1 MAGAPDDGGVRQD
14 ADRSPAPPAGH
25 PDGEEEH
32 AIGRVVAALGAA
44 FPGLSEPEVA
54 DCVGRIH
61 ATFAQ
66 ARVRTYVPIL
76 VEREAYAALAAWRPG
91 QPPRVSSIATAS
103 GPEDAGF

>member
-1 MAGAPDDGGVRQD
+1 VRQD
-14 ADRSPAPPAGH
+14 ADRSPGPVAGPPG
-25 PDGEEEH
+25 GEEEH
-32 AIGRVVAALGAA
+32 AIGRVVAALRAA
-44 FPGLSEPEVA
+44 FPGLSEPDVA

-76 VEREAYAALAAWRPG
+76 VEREAYAALAAWREPAG
-91 QPPRVSSIATAS
+91 QAPRVSSIATAS

>member
-1 MAGAPDDGGVRQD
+1 M
-14 ADRSPAPPAGH
+14 S
-25 PDGEEEH
+25 
-32 AIGRVVAALGAA
+32 RVVAVLRAA
-44 FPGLSEPEVA
+44 FPSLSEPDVA

-76 VEREAYAALAAWRPG
+76 VEREAYAALAASRTDAG
-91 QPPRVSSIATAS
+91 QAPRVSSIATAS

>member
-1 MAGAPDDGGVRQD
+1 MSHGVAGEPDDGRVRQD
-14 ADRSPAPPAGH
+14 AERR
-25 PDGEEEH
+25 EEEH

-44 FPGLSEPEVA
+44 FPGLSETDVA

-76 VEREAYAALAAWRPG
+76 VEREARAALAAWLTGAG
-91 QPPRVSSIATAS
+91 QAPRLSSIATAS